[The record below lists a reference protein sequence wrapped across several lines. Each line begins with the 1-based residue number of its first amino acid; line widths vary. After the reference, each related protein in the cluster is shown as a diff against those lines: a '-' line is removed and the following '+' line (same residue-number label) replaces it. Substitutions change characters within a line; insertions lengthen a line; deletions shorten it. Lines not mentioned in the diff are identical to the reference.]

1 MFRGIP
7 KLSWI
12 IVSLTSHKTILNC
25 FIRQSVVAHFI
36 CSANSIRYTPC
47 YFEFRT
53 TSSLYTKS
61 AKKSH
66 LLLDRVALIRNKKR
80 NYRNLGIFR
89 KLFVDV
95 FRFVHQTKF
104 ISVFFNIQPLTI
116 TYRDKFGVIYFLL
129 DGDNLLFYSTL
140 VQPFESRGREYLP
153 RFRKF
158 RLST

>member
-1 MFRGIP
+1 M
-7 KLSWI
+7 
-12 IVSLTSHKTILNC
+12 
-25 FIRQSVVAHFI
+25 
-36 CSANSIRYTPC
+36 
-47 YFEFRT
+47 
-53 TSSLYTKS
+53 
-61 AKKSH
+61 
-66 LLLDRVALIRNKKR
+66 DRVALIRNKKR

-104 ISVFFNIQPLTI
+104 ISVFFNIQSLTI

-129 DGDNLLFYSTL
+129 DGDNYLFYSTQ

-158 RLST
+158 HLLTQPLTE